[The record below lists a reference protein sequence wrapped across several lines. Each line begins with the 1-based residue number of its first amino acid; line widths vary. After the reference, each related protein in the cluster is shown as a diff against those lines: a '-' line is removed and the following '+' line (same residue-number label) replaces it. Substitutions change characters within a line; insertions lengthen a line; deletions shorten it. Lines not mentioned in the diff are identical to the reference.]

1 MKADLIANWKANLNA
16 RILIANVLDN
26 ERIEEGTLLEV
37 SPSGDCL
44 KLVDHKGEHHWKL
57 SRKYNFLERLDPPA
71 ASIIATPSSCPD
83 PACDSWSAMKT
94 KILAAAATF
103 GAKTREQAATE
114 VEDKRL
120 KQQKKL
126 DAKSFAQ
133 STKWKATRK
142 LNLEKQTKAA
152 QDTEASRADND
163 TLALA
168 AKNQTM
174 KSPFSSVTKALQ
186 EEVQHIVDIQ
196 AGKPGNPKFYDVP
209 ATPEALEMALHTV
222 ALIRHAKAKNAT

>member
-1 MKADLIANWKANLNA
+1 MIKADLIANWKANLNA

-57 SRKYNFLERLDPPA
+57 SRKYNFLERLDQPA
-71 ASIIATPSSCPD
+71 SSIVATPSSCPD

-94 KILAAAATF
+94 KILAASATV
-103 GAKTREQAATE
+103 GGKTKEKAATE
-114 VEDKRL
+114 AEDKRL

-133 STKWKATRK
+133 STKWRATRK
-142 LNLEKQTKAA
+142 RNLESQAQAA
-152 QDTEASRADND
+152 AVTAQVDND
-163 TLALA
+163 ALAVA

-186 EEVQHIVDIQ
+186 EEAQHIVDVQ
-196 AGKPGNPKFYDVP
+196 AGRPGNPKFYDVL
-209 ATPEALEMALHTV
+209 ATPEALEMALHTM
-222 ALIRHAKAKNAT
+222 ALIRHAKDKNAT